1 MTDSEAHV
9 EENCQQKPCN
19 LDEDCEIA
27 EWSGMVQNRVSRRP
41 VKAMAAIVLR
51 MLMTSKATGSGSV
64 GFLMTK
70 KRSAIKADYVRL
82 TVRIEL
88 SDTHPFNATD
98 FELFIIQSVKRV
110 LGTCGPQVQIGDYD
124 ELARRGSVIVAGED
138 AQLVM
143 ISPALAL
150 VLVAVVI
157 VALIAFLVLYFSLPS
172 RKPFALKGKHAV
184 VTGGSKG
191 IGKQLAVSLLSRGCH
206 VSIVARNEKDL
217 KAACEELQTIADQ
230 RGQKQEVR
238 WYSMDLTK
246 GYDEVESVIRKA
258 EKELGP
264 VDVLVN
270 NAGGSVQ
277 DYEPNSWV
285 SLPQRSSTFSF
296 RGFADALQMELH
308 PYNVNVSVLYPPN
321 TDTEGFKTE
330 LATMP
335 EELELI
341 SGTAGLFSPEYVAEQ
356 HVISIE
362 NGFYSTAIGLDGWML
377 NILTAGAAPE
387 RSMINAL
394 TQIMLAG
401 LLRGVMLVYLGYF
414 YGIVKKCYRRRKFE
428 EEDRESRCI

>member
-1 MTDSEAHV
+1 
-9 EENCQQKPCN
+9 
-19 LDEDCEIA
+19 
-27 EWSGMVQNRVSRRP
+27 
-41 VKAMAAIVLR
+41 
-51 MLMTSKATGSGSV
+51 
-64 GFLMTK
+64 
-70 KRSAIKADYVRL
+70 
-82 TVRIEL
+82 
-88 SDTHPFNATD
+88 
-98 FELFIIQSVKRV
+98 
-110 LGTCGPQVQIGDYD
+110 
-124 ELARRGSVIVAGED
+124 
-138 AQLVM
+138 M

-172 RKPFALKGKHAV
+172 RKPFVLKGKHAV

-238 WYSMDLTK
+238 WYSLDLTK

-277 DYEPNSWV
+277 AAFDELPIGDFEQQMRVNYLSAVYATRAVVDAMKTRRNGHISFV
-285 SLPQRSSTFSF
+285 SSAAGQCAIFGYTAYAPTKFAL

-428 EEDRESRCI
+428 EEDREKERQEALLASTKDE